1 MTTTAALVTAV
12 VVLVV
17 ILAVGW
23 ALQTANRLDR
33 LNVRVE
39 KARQAL
45 EAALERRTVVARTI
59 AAWMLEFGDDPAAA
73 ARARDLVTV
82 ADHADQ
88 APPERR
94 EEAENEVSAAL
105 ARIDDPDRPQALVI
119 ELADAETRVM
129 MARRFY
135 NDAIRDTRSLA
146 DRRLVRWLRLAG
158 TATVPNY
165 FEIVERG
172 TPGTSD

>member
-23 ALQTANRLDR
+23 AVQTANRLDR

-39 KARQAL
+39 KAWQSL

-59 AAWMLEFGDDPAAA
+59 AAWMIEQGDNPAA
-73 ARARDLVTV
+73 ARARELVTV

-88 APPERR
+88 APPDRR